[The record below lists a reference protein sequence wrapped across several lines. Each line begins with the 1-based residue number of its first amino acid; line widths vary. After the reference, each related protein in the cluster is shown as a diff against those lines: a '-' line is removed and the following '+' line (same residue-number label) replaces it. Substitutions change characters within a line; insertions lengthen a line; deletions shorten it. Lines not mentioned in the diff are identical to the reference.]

1 MTLDG
6 GSTMQV
12 AGMKVRAP
20 ETATPSLD
28 GSGAI
33 ETACCAPSP
42 RKSFFRRPW
51 GISGLLLAPIA
62 LYAGWDWLVA
72 TGLAAVL
79 IGVAPC
85 LGMCALGLCMRRG
98 KAKGK
103 MTLADIRKTYR
114 SDSAGP
120 T

>member
-1 MTLDG
+1 
-6 GSTMQV
+6 MQFT
-12 AGMKVRAP
+12 GMKARAP

-28 GSGAI
+28 ASGAI

-51 GISGLLLAPIA
+51 AIGGLLLAPIA
-62 LYAGWDWLVA
+62 LYAGWDWLAA

-85 LGMCALGLCMRRG
+85 LAMCALGLCMRRG
-98 KAKGK
+98 KAKDE